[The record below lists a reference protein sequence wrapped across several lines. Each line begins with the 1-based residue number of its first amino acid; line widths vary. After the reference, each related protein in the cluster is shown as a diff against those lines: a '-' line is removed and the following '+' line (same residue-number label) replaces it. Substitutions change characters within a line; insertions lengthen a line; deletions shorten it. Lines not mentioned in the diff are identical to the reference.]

1 MADFD
6 KLKKEID
13 KLEEFRQNT
22 EAIEEQTAVIINI
35 QSKVL
40 PDIAQ
45 QVKEITDCIR
55 EGFNTNQ
62 LRKQAS
68 ESLNHVLRES
78 DYSVMHKNLKA
89 TSEQLQ
95 SMITNLDTTVK
106 STYNNVDRWK
116 DLYNNNNTQ
125 GTWKMWLAIFMAGV
139 FVGFGGATYFAHKVV
154 DAVVSYSYK

>member
-40 PDIAQ
+40 PDIANK
-45 QVKEITDCIR
+45 VKEITDCIQD
-55 EGFNTNQ
+55 GFNTNQ
-62 LRKQAS
+62 LKKQALD
-68 ESLNHVLRES
+68 SLNHVINKS
-78 DYSVMHKNLKA
+78 DYTVLHENLKA

-116 DLYNNNNTQ
+116 DLYNHNNTQ

-139 FVGFGGATYFAHKVV
+139 FVGFGGATYYAKKVV
-154 DAVVSYSYK
+154 DATVSYFYK

>member
-22 EAIEEQTAVIINI
+22 AAIEEQTGILVEI
-35 QSKVL
+35 QSDVL
-40 PDIAQ
+40 PKITQ
-45 QVKEITDCIR
+45 QVKEITNCIQ
-55 EGFNTNQ
+55 EGFNTNE
-62 LRKQAS
+62 LRKQAR

-95 SMITNLDTTVK
+95 SMITNLDSTVK
-106 STYNNVDRWK
+106 NTYNNVDRWK
-116 DLYNNNNTQ
+116 ELYNNNNTQ
-125 GTWKMWLAIFMAGV
+125 GNWKMLLAIFMAGV
-139 FVGFGGATYFAHKVV
+139 FVGFGGATYYAKKVV
-154 DAVVSYSYK
+154 DATVSYFYK